1 MMMVQPRCLDE
12 ENGKWK
18 MNQKNFRLFPKELD
32 TIPWR
37 QRKGAE
43 RTKLNH
49 CIPLPSSHC
58 SLLIQSSFLLD
69 RKLICL
75 SLCRLLFNRSGHN
88 LFLWL
93 N

>member
-1 MMMVQPRCLDE
+1 MVQPRCLDE
-12 ENGKWK
+12 ENGKSK
-18 MNQKNFRLFPKELD
+18 MNQKNFRLFPEELD
-32 TIPWR
+32 TIPWH

-49 CIPLPSSHC
+49 CIPLPSFHC

-75 SLCRLLFNRSGHN
+75 SL
-88 LFLWL
+88 
-93 N
+93 